1 MITKIE
7 AAKRNIEFS
16 IRCLFQ
22 EEDNLPIILVASS
35 ALQVLR
41 DIAEHQGVG
50 DLHKSF
56 KSMATPGKEKE
67 IWSAFNRVAN
77 FIKHADKSPDETL
90 DLFDEE
96 LLETLIL
103 MACWYYYE
111 IAAPLST
118 EMSAFTKWL
127 SVSKEELSGMWQ
139 VQSGAEPI
147 VNFRALPRTERLK
160 YGMSFIRTA
169 CSA

>member
-22 EEDNLPIILVASS
+22 EEDSLPIVLVASS
-35 ALQVLR
+35 AFQILR

-56 KSMATPGKEKE
+56 KSMATPGREKE
-67 IWSAFNRVAN
+67 IWNAFNRVAN
-77 FIKHADKSPDETL
+77 FIKHADKSPEETL
-90 DLFDEE
+90 DPFDEE
-96 LLETLIL
+96 IPETLIL

-111 IAAPLST
+111 VAGPLSK
-118 EMSAFTKWL
+118 EMFAFTKWL
-127 SVSKEELSGMWQ
+127 SVSKEELSNMWQ
-139 VQSGAEPI
+139 VQSEAELI
-147 VNFRALPRTERLK
+147 KSFRTLPRAERLK
-160 YGMSFIRTA
+160 YGMSFMREA
-169 CSA
+169 SSA